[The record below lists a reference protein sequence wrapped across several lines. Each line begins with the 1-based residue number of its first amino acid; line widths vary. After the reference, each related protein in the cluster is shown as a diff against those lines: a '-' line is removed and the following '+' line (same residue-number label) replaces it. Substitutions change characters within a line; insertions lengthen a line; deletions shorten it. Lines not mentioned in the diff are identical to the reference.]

1 MRPDMVGA
9 LASLVLISPAFL
21 ASAEAQQRHIGGGA
35 PAAPHISAPAPA
47 ISAPTPHFA
56 PPSPRI
62 SAPARP
68 IAPPAPHFSAP
79 QISAQ
84 RIAAPHFAAPHPVAP
99 RLAMPSGS
107 AAAAHGIAAGRLT
120 PHGANAFVRH
130 NGGPSVPSGTR
141 LSRHL
146 NNAPAT
152 STARGEG
159 LRGNPSSG
167 AGSLGNNSHGLA
179 PNAPRLAGERQG
191 GTRSVSQTAGLQ
203 MHYTGNAPILRNPIF
218 AKTSSRGSATQTQS
232 TFRGNYAQSKFARDW
247 DRHHHHRH
255 FGIVL
260 GFVGPVF
267 WPYAYT
273 DLVDYVYTPY
283 SYDTFWPYAFDDVF
297 EGIYGAYA
305 PEYDAPESDYAYAG
319 APVSDEAYG
328 HATGRPGGRRTTAL
342 SEGGSLICSGQVQS
356 LADFPSERI
365 AQQVEPD
372 QRQRA
377 LLDDLKATTAKAVS
391 ILQAACP
398 NELPSTPT
406 GRISAMRT
414 RIEAML
420 QAVETVRPALKAF
433 YQSLND
439 EQKERFNALDQ
450 DMNAAAQ
457 QSDITG
463 LCSGPAGRG
472 AGLPVDRIESALRLS
487 NDQDAALKDVNDAL
501 AKAADIIKASCQPDQ
516 SLTPTGRLA
525 AIEGRLKSMRKAL
538 DTIQPALARFYE
550 SLNDEQKARFDRLGV
565 RPA

>member
-1 MRPDMVGA
+1 
-9 LASLVLISPAFL
+9 
-21 ASAEAQQRHIGGGA
+21 
-35 PAAPHISAPAPA
+35 
-47 ISAPTPHFA
+47 
-56 PPSPRI
+56 
-62 SAPARP
+62 
-68 IAPPAPHFSAP
+68 
-79 QISAQ
+79 
-84 RIAAPHFAAPHPVAP
+84 
-99 RLAMPSGS
+99 
-107 AAAAHGIAAGRLT
+107 
-120 PHGANAFVRH
+120 
-130 NGGPSVPSGTR
+130 
-141 LSRHL
+141 
-146 NNAPAT
+146 
-152 STARGEG
+152 
-159 LRGNPSSG
+159 
-167 AGSLGNNSHGLA
+167 
-179 PNAPRLAGERQG
+179 
-191 GTRSVSQTAGLQ
+191 

-232 TFRGNYAQSKFARDW
+232 TFRGNYAQSKFAQDW

-260 GFVGPVF
+260 GFIGPVF
-267 WPYAYT
+267 WPYAYD
-273 DLVDYVYTPY
+273 DLVDFVYTPFA
-283 SYDTFWPYAFDDVF
+283 YDTFWPYAFDDEF

-305 PEYDAPESDYAYAG
+305 PEYDAPESVYAYAG
-319 APVSDEAYG
+319 APASDEAYG
-328 HATGRPGGRRTTAL
+328 HATGR
-342 SEGGSLICSGQVQS
+342 SGGSLICSGQVQS
-356 LADFPSERI
+356 LADFPIDRI

-372 QRQRA
+372 QHQRA

-398 NELPSTPT
+398 SELPSTPT

-420 QAVETVRPALKAF
+420 RAVETVQPALKAF

-439 EQKERFNALDQ
+439 EQKERFSALDQ

-457 QSDITG
+457 QTDITG

-487 NDQDAALKDVNDAL
+487 DNQDAALKGVNDAL

-525 AIEGRLKSMRKAL
+525 AIEGRLHAMTKAL